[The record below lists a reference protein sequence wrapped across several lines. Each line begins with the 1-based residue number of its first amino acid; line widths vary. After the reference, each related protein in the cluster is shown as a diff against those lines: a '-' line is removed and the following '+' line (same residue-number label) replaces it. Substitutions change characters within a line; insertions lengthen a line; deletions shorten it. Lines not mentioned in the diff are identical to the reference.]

1 MTPSFGFLPII
12 ELAVVGLFLIWIG
25 HELEGKELHSK
36 GFGQLTGPL
45 CCRKDRVTVQEREAE
60 ALKQKEL
67 EQEAKRMAE
76 ERRKYT
82 LKVLGVEDC
91 TQGGV
96 CVGLSEE
103 NKEPTAKSLSLPRL

>member
-1 MTPSFGFLPII
+1 MQII
-12 ELAVVGLFLIWIG
+12 EPVIVGLFLIWMG
-25 HELEGKELHSK
+25 LEFEDKELHAK

-82 LKVLGVEDC
+82 LKVLGVA
-91 TQGGV
+91 V
-96 CVGLSEE
+96 RIAHKEE
-103 NKEPTAKSLSLPRL
+103 YA